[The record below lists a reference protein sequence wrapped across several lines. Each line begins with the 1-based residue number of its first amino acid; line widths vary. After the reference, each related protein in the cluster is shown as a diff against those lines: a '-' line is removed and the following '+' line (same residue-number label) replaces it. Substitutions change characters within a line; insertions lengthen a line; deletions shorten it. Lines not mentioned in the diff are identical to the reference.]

1 MLIGQF
7 INMTTGSVNVLLMM
21 TNNEN
26 IVRLNTSISAIMCLL
41 LGIIFIPKFG
51 IMAAAIV
58 TSLAIAF
65 QNILNV
71 FFVFKRLRFNPL
83 FFSSS

>member
-1 MLIGQF
+1 MAYMAAFKEYNTFLIILLIGQF

-51 IMAAAIV
+51 IMAQQ
-58 TSLAIAF
+58 LLHHL
-65 QNILNV
+65 Q
-71 FFVFKRLRFNPL
+71 
-83 FFSSS
+83 